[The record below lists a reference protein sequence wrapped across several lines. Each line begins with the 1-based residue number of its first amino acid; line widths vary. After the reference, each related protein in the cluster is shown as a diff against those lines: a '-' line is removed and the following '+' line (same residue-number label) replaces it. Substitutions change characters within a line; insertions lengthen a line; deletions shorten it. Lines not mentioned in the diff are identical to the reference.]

1 LFAKVFDVQIDISK
15 YENRTRKPARI
26 PHAII
31 PSSEGYIM
39 DTRTNEEWLS
49 DLRGEYKDEAIED
62 LRRLLKRGLI
72 YALSS
77 RIKTDL
83 EHQVEDFVQD
93 AILRIL
99 DKLDTFRGESKFTT
113 WAQKVAVRVAFTE
126 MRRKRWKD
134 ISIEDLLPE
143 DSGDFTPLILS
154 DPSPNPDKRATQESL
169 LKMVDQILA
178 EELTERQRTALLA
191 IMHGG
196 MPLEEVAQRMDTN
209 RNALYKLLHDARKQ
223 MRSRLIEKGL
233 TPQEVLEVFDN
244 G

>member
-1 LFAKVFDVQIDISK
+1 MQ
-15 YENRTRKPARI
+15 
-26 PHAII
+26 
-31 PSSEGYIM
+31 
-39 DTRTNEEWLS
+39 TRTNEEWLS
-49 DLRGEYKDEAIED
+49 DLRGDDQDLAIGD
-62 LRRLLKRGLI
+62 LTRVLKRGLI

-83 EHQVEDFVQD
+83 ETQVDDFVQD

-126 MRRKRWKD
+126 MRRQRWKD
-134 ISIEDLLPE
+134 ISIEDLMPE
-143 DSGDFTPLILS
+143 DSGDFTPLVLS
-154 DPSPNPDKRATQESL
+154 DPSPDPEKRTSQTQMLE
-169 LKMVDQILA
+169 MVDEMLKTD
-178 EELTERQRTALLA
+178 LTERQRTALMA

-196 MPLEEVAQRMDTN
+196 MPLEEVARRMDTN

-223 MRSRLIEKGL
+223 MRSRLVEKGL
-233 TPQEVLEVFDN
+233 SPQDVLEVFES

>member
-1 LFAKVFDVQIDISK
+1 MI
-15 YENRTRKPARI
+15 
-26 PHAII
+26 
-31 PSSEGYIM
+31 
-39 DTRTNEEWLS
+39 TRTNEEWLS
-49 DLRGEYKDEAIED
+49 DLRGDNKDQAIED

-72 YALSS
+72 YALAS

-134 ISIEDLLPE
+134 VSIEDLLPE
-143 DSGDFTPLILS
+143 DSGDFTPLVLS
-154 DPSPNPDKRATQESL
+154 DPSPNPERRATQKSL
-169 LKMVDQILA
+169 LKMIDQILS
-178 EELTERQRTALLA
+178 EDLTERQRTALLA

-196 MPLEEVAQRMDTN
+196 MPLEEVAKRMDTN

-223 MRSRLIEKGL
+223 MRSRLQEKGFSAE
-233 TPQEVLEVFDN
+233 EVMAVFESE
-244 G
+244 

>member
-1 LFAKVFDVQIDISK
+1 M
-15 YENRTRKPARI
+15 
-26 PHAII
+26 
-31 PSSEGYIM
+31 G
-39 DTRTNEEWLS
+39 TRTNEEWLS
-49 DLRGEYKDEAIED
+49 DLRGDNKDQAIED

-72 YALSS
+72 YALAS

-143 DSGDFTPLILS
+143 DSGDFTPLVLS
-154 DPSPNPDKRATQESL
+154 DPSPDPERRATQKSL
-169 LKMVDQILA
+169 LKMIDQILS
-178 EELTERQRTALLA
+178 EDLTERQRTALLA

-196 MPLEEVAQRMDTN
+196 MPLEEVAKRMDTN

-223 MRSRLIEKGL
+223 MRTRLQEKGFSAE
-233 TPQEVLEVFDN
+233 EVMAVFESE
-244 G
+244 

>member
-1 LFAKVFDVQIDISK
+1 M
-15 YENRTRKPARI
+15 
-26 PHAII
+26 
-31 PSSEGYIM
+31 G
-39 DTRTNEEWLS
+39 TRTNEEWLR
-49 DLRGEYKDEAIED
+49 DLRGETKDQAIAD
-62 LRRLLKRGLI
+62 LRRILKKGLI
-72 YALSS
+72 YSLSS
-77 RIKTDL
+77 RIKNDL

-134 ISIEDLLPE
+134 VSIEDLIPE
-143 DSGDFTPLILS
+143 DSGDFTPLVLS
-154 DPSPNPDKRATQESL
+154 DPSPNPEKRTSQTLMLE
-169 LKMVDQILA
+169 MVDEMLKTD
-178 EELTERQRTALLA
+178 LTDRQRTALMA

-196 MPLEEVAQRMDTN
+196 MPLEEVARRMDTN

-223 MRSRLIEKGL
+223 MRSRLVEKGL
-233 TPQEVLEVFDN
+233 TPQDVLEIFES